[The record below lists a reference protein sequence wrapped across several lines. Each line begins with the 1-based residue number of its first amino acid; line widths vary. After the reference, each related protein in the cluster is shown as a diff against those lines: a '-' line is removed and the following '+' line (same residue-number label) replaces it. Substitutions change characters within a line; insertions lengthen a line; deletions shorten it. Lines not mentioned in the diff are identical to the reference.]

1 MRYGDVFTLQLS
13 AVRHARHV
21 VVIANPEATQK
32 LFRDPSLTT
41 TGASRD
47 AIAAVF
53 GTQSILV
60 TDGAIHARQ
69 RRAMRAWFRTPS
81 IARHA
86 DLVTLTIDSEID
98 RWIVGQPFA
107 LRPRIQAVALAVNL
121 TAVLGLT
128 DPERGSII
136 TRRVHRL
143 VELVT
148 RPAATFA
155 LGLPTKAGRFDLR
168 AAARGRRRQLD
179 VALHREIARRRAD
192 ADLAERTDILAH
204 LITYRD
210 ECGDALSS
218 AEISDQ
224 VVTLLLA
231 GYETTATALAWTIDE
246 LLHSPPTLS
255 HVVAEARNPDA
266 DGRYLDASIAESLRL
281 HPPLPVVQRALR
293 TSVQVGGFEIPP
305 STVIMLCGHLLHR
318 RADLYSQPT
327 AFRPERFLGASPQLH
342 HWIPFGGGSRRC
354 VGASFALLQMGI
366 ILRRIFARAELRPQ
380 KARVELI
387 RRRGIVFAPAL
398 GTRAVL
404 DVRLAAERVGSQC
417 MTESS
422 APKHCPHP
430 RR

>member
-1 MRYGDVFTLQLS
+1 MVADPKATL
-13 AVRHARHV
+13 
-21 VVIANPEATQK
+21 E

-47 AIAAVF
+47 AIASVF
-53 GTQSILV
+53 GPESILV
-60 TDGAIHARQ
+60 TDGPIHSRQ
-69 RRAMRAWFRTPS
+69 RRAMRAWFRTPN

-86 DLVTLTIDSEID
+86 ALIASAIDSELD

-107 LRPRIQAVALAVNL
+107 LRPRMQATALAVNL

-128 DPERGSII
+128 DQERSSII

-155 LGLPTKAGRFDLR
+155 LGLPSTAGRFDLR

-179 VALHREIARRRAD
+179 VVLHREIARRRAD
-192 ADLAERTDILAH
+192 ADLAERPDILAH

-210 ECGDALSS
+210 ERGEALSS
-218 AEISDQ
+218 TEIADH

-246 LLHSPPTLS
+246 LLHSPPALS
-255 HVVAEARNPDA
+255 RVVAEARNRDA
-266 DGRYLDASIAESLRL
+266 DGRYLDATITESLRL

-293 TSVQVGGFEIPP
+293 NSMQVGGFEIPP
-305 STVIMLCGHLLHR
+305 STLIMLCGHLLHR
-318 RADLYSQPT
+318 RADLYFQPA
-327 AFRPERFLGASPQLH
+327 AFRPERFLGTAPQLN

-354 VGASFALLQMGI
+354 LGASFALLQMAI
-366 ILRRIFARAELRPQ
+366 ILRRIFARVELRPQ

-404 DVRLAAERVGSQC
+404 DVRLAADMVGSQC

-422 APKHCPHP
+422 APKHCPHS